1 MDEVCNWFFYAQYGK
16 IWTFEIANFNKL
28 QSGCH
33 LWNIY
38 HPLSLFRAILKQT
51 SSLTPCHLADLAGCY
66 CSQLQGLSS
75 SCNHLWQS
83 ASVLSPS
90 VPPTSFPSALRGL
103 DLLALRFNPPA
114 QCLASLR
121 PLRPLQRWLKKW
133 NNGDCSSAAHVPMQM
148 EHEWMQI
155 LCFHKLCRGPWGW
168 EWAGHLGAQWCPME
182 ALGWLC
188 GLSDLRCVIKPVHS
202 ISLWCWWL
210 WGLRPQ
216 TLSSRTSLS
225 VERRAAR
232 ESSCSPVDLQ
242 HNHVA
247 SLIERKH
254 LVDPNTL
261 SVPARYYT
269 CFPAL
274 RSAGLTSVVAMAT
287 IEQMCT
293 DLRNCVLKAYFPSTN
308 QNHQAGSMP

>member
-1 MDEVCNWFFYAQYGK
+1 MLCFLTVAADHNYAKAKRLTSNFKMDEVCNWFFYAQYGK

-28 QSGCH
+28 QSGWH

-148 EHEWMQI
+148 EHEWMQR
-155 LCFHKLCRGPWGW
+155 LCFHKLCRGPEVGN
-168 EWAGHLGAQWCPME
+168 
-182 ALGWLC
+182 
-188 GLSDLRCVIKPVHS
+188 GLDI
-202 ISLWCWWL
+202 
-210 WGLRPQ
+210 
-216 TLSSRTSLS
+216 
-225 VERRAAR
+225 
-232 ESSCSPVDLQ
+232 
-242 HNHVA
+242 
-247 SLIERKH
+247 
-254 LVDPNTL
+254 
-261 SVPARYYT
+261 
-269 CFPAL
+269 
-274 RSAGLTSVVAMAT
+274 
-287 IEQMCT
+287 
-293 DLRNCVLKAYFPSTN
+293 
-308 QNHQAGSMP
+308 